1 MSGIIRQK
9 AAALKVVQAL
19 QAEGFLAFFAGG
31 CVRDNLLG
39 REPKD
44 YDVATNAVPEE
55 VETLFPKTIPIGKA
69 FGVIAVVEGKET
81 VEVATF
87 RKEAGTL
94 DGRHPETVHFS
105 AAEEDALRRDFTING
120 MFYDPIA
127 EQLHDYVHGQRD
139 LEKKVITA
147 IGDPSERF
155 GEDHLRMM
163 RAVRFAHTLG
173 FALDPGTEDAIQDMA
188 HLITK
193 ISAERVEM
201 ELTGILTHS
210 PRPGDALEH
219 LRKLGLLEQI
229 LPELLPMVGQEQP
242 PQFHPEGD
250 VFEHTVLMLNLMN
263 GQTRK
268 SAPHVEQAFQPAQSS
283 PAKHVGQAFQ
293 PAHPEDKLPRNPFR
307 PVEPSE
313 SLHTTR
319 RRLPHWK
326 QDSRIYFVTFRLADS
341 IANGKLKQWKE
352 ELEIWR
358 HNQPNPESE
367 ENLSEQ
373 TRRYRKK
380 QQEWLDQGHGSC
392 VLKNPEVSEIVEQT
406 LLHFD
411 GERYRL
417 GDYVVMP
424 NHVHVIVE
432 PIKGHSLSKIMQS
445 WKGYS
450 ARAINKM
457 LQTKGAVW
465 MDESFDHI
473 IRRETSFIK
482 FHDYIQENPKKARLA
497 SSRFRLGS
505 GTLRLSLAADG
516 QTGKSAP
523 HVEQAFQPAQSSPAQ
538 HVGQA
543 FQPAHP
549 ASYTA
554 RELAY
559 TVLLHDVG
567 KPPTASIGPGT
578 DGKPRIRFDGH
589 AAVSAEMAEAI
600 LTRLKLPNK
609 EKKNMVE
616 AIRGHMRFMDVQ
628 KMRTA
633 KLRKMIGAETFDL
646 EMELHRLDCLGSHAM
661 LDNYTFVHHYMEE
674 MANEPILPEP
684 WICGH
689 DLIEMGI
696 KEGRL
701 IGKILKEAYDAQMED
716 RFADRRELLEWIR
729 SSYPSG

>member
-1 MSGIIRQK
+1 MSEIMQQK
-9 AAALKVVQAL
+9 DTALKVVQAL

-39 REPKD
+39 RKPKD
-44 YDVATNAVPEE
+44 YDVATDAFPEE
-55 VETLFPKTIPIGKA
+55 VEALFPKTIPIGKA
-69 FGVIAVVEGKET
+69 FGVVAVVDGKEI

-87 RKEAGTL
+87 REEVGTL
-94 DGRHPETVHFS
+94 DGRHPETIMFS
-105 AAEEDALRRDFTING
+105 AAKEDALRRDFTING
-120 MFYDPIA
+120 MFYDPVA

-139 LEKKVITA
+139 LEKQIITA

-155 GEDHLRMM
+155 QEDHLRML
-163 RAVRFAHTLG
+163 RAVRFAHNLG
-173 FALDPGTEDAIQDMA
+173 FALDPGTEDAIHDMA
-188 HLITK
+188 HLIAK
-193 ISAERVEM
+193 ISAERIEM
-201 ELTGILTHS
+201 ELTRILTDS

-219 LRKLGLLEQI
+219 LHKLGLLEHI

-263 GQTRK
+263 
-268 SAPHVEQAFQPAQSS
+268 EQAGMPAPQDL
-283 PAKHVGQAFQ
+283 PEAKHVGQASL
-293 PAHPEDKLPRNPFR
+293 PAHPEDELARNPFR
-307 PVEPSE
+307 PVELSE

-319 RRLPHWK
+319 RRLPHWM

-341 IANGKLKQWKE
+341 IAKAKLNQWKE

-373 TRRYRKK
+373 SRRYRKK
-380 QQEWLDQGHGSC
+380 QQEWLDQGYGSC
-392 VLKNPEVSEIVEQT
+392 VLRNPEVSEIVEQT
-406 LLHFD
+406 LLNFD

-424 NHVHVIVE
+424 NHVHLIVA
-432 PIKGHSLSKIMQS
+432 PGIGFHLPDIMHS
-445 WKGYS
+445 WKSFS
-450 ARAINKM
+450 AQQINK
-457 LQTKGAVW
+457 LLGQTGVLW

-473 IRRETSFIK
+473 VRREYFLEK
-482 FHDYIQENPKKARLA
+482 FGIYIQDNPEKARLKPNA
-497 SSRFRLGS
+497 YRMGKGS
-505 GTLRLSLAADG
+505 LDIEA
-516 QTGKSAP
+516 QN
-523 HVEQAFQPAQSSPAQ
+523 EQAGMPTPHKESTDK

-543 FQPAHP
+543 SLPAHP
-549 ASYTA
+549 EDKQTYTA

-578 DGKPRIRFDGH
+578 DGEPRIRFDGH
-589 AAVSAEMAEAI
+589 AAASAEMAKETLA
-600 LTRLKLPNK
+600 RLKFPNK
-609 EKKNMVE
+609 EKKNIVE
-616 AIRGHMRFMDVQ
+616 AIHGHMRFMDVQ
-628 KMRTA
+628 KMRTS
-633 KLRKMIGAETFDL
+633 KLRKMIGADIFDL

-661 LDNYTFVHHYMEE
+661 LDNYTFVNNYMEE

-684 WICGH
+684 WLCGH

-701 IGKILKEAYDAQMED
+701 IGQILKEAYDAQMED
-716 RFADRRELLEWIR
+716 RFADRGELLEWIR